1 MKAKLKV
8 MTVVGTRPE
17 IIRLARVMA
26 ALDNSDAI
34 EHIIVHTGQ
43 NYDYELNQ
51 IFFDDL
57 AIRKPDFFLNA
68 AGKTATET
76 VGQILIKIDPLLES
90 EKPDAFL
97 VLGDTNS
104 CLCAIP
110 AKKRHIPIFHMEAG
124 NRCFD
129 QRVPEETNRKIVD
142 HVSDI
147 NLTYS
152 DIAREYLLREG
163 LPADR
168 IIKTGSPMFE
178 VLNHYMSSIGNS
190 DVLTRLNLEKHKYFV
205 VSSHREENISS
216 EKNFTGLM
224 ESLNLIAEKYG
235 YPIIV
240 STHPR
245 TQNMINAKKIEMRP
259 EVQFLKP
266 MGFNDYNALQ
276 MHAYAVL
283 SDSGTISEES
293 STLNF
298 PALNLRDAHER
309 PEAMEETSV
318 MMVGMNKER
327 IMQALVQLKYQ
338 KRGEERNFRKVADY
352 SMPNVSEKVVRIII
366 SYVDYIKR
374 VVWSEQN

>member
-1 MKAKLKV
+1 MIKLKV

-17 IIRLARVMA
+17 IIRLSRVMA
-26 ALDNSDAI
+26 ALDHSEAI

-57 AIRKPDFFLNA
+57 KIRKPDFFLNA

-76 VGQILIKIDPLLES
+76 IGQILINIDPLLET
-90 EKPDAFL
+90 EKPAAFL

-142 HVSDI
+142 HISDI

-178 VLNHYMSSIGNS
+178 VLTHYMPAIEAS
-190 DVLTRLNLEKHKYFV
+190 DVLNKLNLTKHKYFV

-216 EKNFTGLM
+216 EKNFAGLM

-245 TQNMINAKKIEMRP
+245 TQNMIDAKNIQMRP

-276 MHAYAVL
+276 MHSFAVL

-309 PEAMEETSV
+309 PEAMEEASV
-318 MMVGMNKER
+318 MMVGLNKER
-327 IMQALVQLKYQ
+327 IMQGLIQLTYQ
-338 KRGEERNFRKVADY
+338 QRGEVRNFRQVADY
-352 SMPNVSEKVVRIII
+352 AMPNVSEKMVRIII

-374 VVWSEQN
+374 VVWYE